1 MSDGPHRTLPMRRG
15 WKRLAKRADK
25 SAFNAED
32 VKDAVGPALTADWA
46 IEVPRDFFEGVRDFC
61 GGRPGLPLQTDRE
74 VDLEALKRAAAGR
87 GSLAGVL
94 VDFAA
99 QALAAGRI
107 GEDALREAVRNT
119 LHDRALRDARQVEEH
134 YLREAS
140 ARRAAYVRA
149 RIEAGIATVE
159 FGDLAGTL
167 MTQRASLNAAPPQH
181 EGVDDGV
188 DMR

>member
-32 VKDAVGPALTADWA
+32 VKDAVGPALSADWA
-46 IEVPRDFFEGVRDFC
+46 VEVPRDFFEGVRDLC
-61 GGRPGLPLQTDRE
+61 AGRPGLPLQIDRE
-74 VDLEALKRAAAGR
+74 ADVEALKRAAAGR

-94 VDFAA
+94 ADFAA
-99 QALAAGRI
+99 QALAEGKT

-119 LHDRALRDARQVEEH
+119 LHDRALRAARQVEEH
-134 YLREAS
+134 YLRETS
-140 ARRAAYVRA
+140 ARRAAYVRT
-149 RIEAGIATVE
+149 RIEVGIATAGL
-159 FGDLAGTL
+159 GDLAGTL
-167 MTQRASLNAAPPQH
+167 MTQGTSSSAAPPQH
-181 EGVDDGV
+181 RGVDDGV